1 MKKFGQNTDIFLA
14 VGLVFILGLMIIP
27 LPPFLLDLLLAI
39 NITMSILVL
48 IVSLY
53 INNPLD
59 ISVFPGLLLV
69 VTLFRLGLNISS
81 TRLILI
87 DGYAGKVIETF
98 GQFVVGG
105 NYVVGFIIF
114 LILVI
119 IQFIVIVKGSG
130 RISEVAARF
139 TLDAM
144 PGKQMAIDADLNAGL
159 LNESEAMTRRES
171 LSREAEFYGAM
182 DGASKFVKGDAIAGL
197 LINGINILAG
207 FIIGVAQRGL
217 PFTEALQS
225 YTILTI
231 GDGLVTQIPALLIAT
246 AAGLVVTRSA
256 SGTALDIQM
265 KLQLFSNP
273 RVLGTVSGVIFVL
286 SLLPGMP
293 TLSFM
298 GIGTVLAV
306 SAFFVRKSKATA
318 QAAKVIQEESLS
330 APESPSVE
338 DKVEQYLQVDPIE
351 IEIGYG
357 LISLVDENQGG
368 NLFQKIASTRKFIA
382 LEYGVLIPPVR
393 VRDNLQ
399 LNPNEYIIKIKG
411 NIVAEYQV
419 YTDRYLAMNPGIAE
433 ELQNGIP
440 TRDPAFNLMS
450 YWITFAEKEKAELSG
465 YTVVDA
471 LSVLST
477 HLQETLKKNFDKVL
491 TRQAVKQL
499 IENLKK
505 DYPAVI
511 EDINPEVL
519 PLGTIQKVLQ
529 NLLKEYIPI
538 KDLVQ
543 ILESLVDYS
552 KVTKNVDVLTE
563 YSRHAIG
570 DAIANIY
577 KDQNGIIHAV
587 VLGDQIESS
596 ITKALQS
603 QKEAIQTLGL
613 SPATLKDLND
623 EIERKIKAFNE
634 LGYIPVIITSAT
646 IRPYFYRLINSTFPD
661 VAVLSYSELPSSTE
675 IEFIDKIEVEYAN

>member
-1 MKKFGQNTDIFLA
+1 MKKFGQNTDIVLA
-14 VGLVFILGLMIIP
+14 VGLVFILGLMLIP
-27 LPPFLLDLLLAI
+27 LPPFLLDMLLAL
-39 NITMSILVL
+39 NITLSILVL

-53 INNPLD
+53 INSPLD

-114 LILVI
+114 IILVI

-159 LNESEAMTRRES
+159 VNESEAMARRES

-197 LINGINILAG
+197 LINGINIVAG
-207 FIIGVAQRGL
+207 FIIGVAQKGM

-231 GDGLVTQIPALLIAT
+231 GDGLVSQIPALLIAT
-246 AAGLVVTRSA
+246 AAGLVVTRSS

-273 RVLGTVSGVIFVL
+273 RVLGTVSGVMAVF

-293 TLSFM
+293 TFSFLLIA
-298 GIGTVLAV
+298 IGLGAA
-306 SAFFVRKSKATA
+306 AFFVKKGKATA
-318 QAAKVIQEESLS
+318 QAAKELQEESLTP
-330 APESPSVE
+330 AETPSVE

-382 LEYGVLIPPVR
+382 LEYGILIPPVR

-419 YTDRYLAMNPGIAE
+419 YTDRYLAMNPGAAE
-433 ELQNGIP
+433 DLPNGLP

-450 YWITFAEKEKAELSG
+450 YWITFQEKEKAELMG

-499 IENLKK
+499 LENLKK

-529 NLLKEYIPI
+529 NLLREFIPI

-543 ILESLVDYS
+543 ILESLIDYS
-552 KVTKNVDVLTE
+552 KVTKNIDVLTE

-570 DAIANIY
+570 DSIANIY
-577 KDQNGIIHAV
+577 KDQNGIIHAC
-587 VLGDQIESS
+587 VLGDQIEAS

-613 SPATLKDLND
+613 SPATLKELND
-623 EIERKIKAFNE
+623 EIERIIRVFNE